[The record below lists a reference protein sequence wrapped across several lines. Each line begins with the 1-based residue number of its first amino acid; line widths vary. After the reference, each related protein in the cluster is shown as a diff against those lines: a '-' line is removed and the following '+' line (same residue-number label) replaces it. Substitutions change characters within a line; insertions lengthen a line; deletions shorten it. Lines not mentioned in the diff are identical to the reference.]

1 MGDKLYPKIA
11 IFDLTAIGDYSATGQ
26 IKKNLFGEW
35 PQANILGISGAYGE
49 NVKILINRKRVD
61 FTLDAAFAEVANFNP
76 DLIFYRP
83 VPENQVLHDFAM
95 NIIKSLDRPLVT
107 WIVDDWPSSLKE
119 NNPVLFEKM
128 DQDFRHLLSQ
138 SIWNYSISDSMSESF
153 GKRYG
158 VDFESLANGVVPA
171 EWVPVSKPPLE
182 NRTFKIRYAGG
193 LAENMNRASFIRL
206 ANSVEALSK
215 HINVKL
221 EILTKPHWWETI
233 KDQVGHYKSIKVEL
247 KSRSPNAYRNWLK
260 NADCVVILYNFD
272 EMSIKYIADSFAN
285 KLPECLASGSPL
297 LMHGPSAAAT
307 IRYME
312 GQDCAVIVNE
322 PSEDKLK
329 AAITKLMK
337 NDKEQKRLIENAR
350 SLAFENHN
358 LNVIRNSL
366 YSNLKSIASR
376 FQKTSKFNSFD
387 RQKAASLNETNIIFE
402 LSNHSG
408 PKTMIDVGGHAG
420 TSSRAFAKKKWN
432 IIAFEPDPDNRQ
444 LFAKSLGHMKNV
456 ILDPRAVGEKAESN
470 VAFYNSSESTGISGM
485 LAFRDSHKQSTTV
498 DVTTIENIVI
508 DKNLEKIDF
517 LKIDA
522 EGYDFSVLKG
532 IPWDV
537 LHPEIIECEFED
549 FKTQQ
554 LGHSWRDMCNYLLA
568 RGYSVYLSEWHPI
581 IRYGISH
588 DWHTMH
594 KYPCELNN
602 QKAWGNILAFKQ
614 DPGEVALSKAI
625 DKALQFPRYGVEPQS
640 GTKNENNDMSEV
652 SNHLNKPIGIG
663 RRLREK
669 SPALFRVAQ
678 FGKWSL
684 NFFRRH
690 LFASIVALLLIGF
703 GLLSPIYISGFS
715 PYKWPLWSFSLAV
728 VLGALAMVSI
738 AFANMMAQRLAIRES
753 TARAELKAEILQD
766 MQKLHTDTDVFR
778 ELVEEK
784 IDSRIIEEN
793 KSRKKSNDRLSARIR
808 HNNDSARRL
817 NEKLESKLNQV
828 EAEKTQL
835 QARLGTLMAQLK
847 NLQANEIET
856 LKSSFGTQVS
866 EMRKL
871 TSNLASR
878 METESKQSTSG
889 FEQSV
894 KKLEGRLEQVNK
906 QFNLNKNKSSEEI
919 TKLKS
924 GLKAEVESL
933 KETHKAEVEL
943 LNETHEASLNI
954 QVNKLNELQAEI
966 SSINE
971 LQESSFETHG
981 KKLNEIYTELKN
993 ELKAEVE
1000 LLNETHEASLNIQV
1014 NKLNRLQAEISSIN
1028 ELQESSFETQGKKLH
1043 EIYTELKD
1051 ELVGLS
1057 ETQVSSN
1064 ETNTH
1069 EMDKLQAELNAEI
1082 IRLNESIK
1090 PLKDMSNITNKIG
1103 RRVDQAAVSM
1113 MENSQKI
1120 SEFDKEREEF
1130 REKLTSLTEK
1140 MLSSEFVDVNKKQKE
1155 KLKAW
1160 SSAIKSQMK
1169 AADKIQADNI
1179 ESLKSTLGGQVET
1192 LEALVSEMSGR
1203 MDKESKRNS
1212 TSFAR
1217 SIEQLEE
1224 RLDSLKADRSK
1235 NMGDTEK
1242 ITATFQKSL
1251 AEVLAEVKQL
1261 KELKKTTDKNKGA
1274 ANALGKNLAD
1284 VVAEVEHLK
1293 ELKITTSK
1301 MKRRI
1306 DQTAVSLSN
1315 HSMETDETK
1324 KFNATLQKNLAEV
1337 AAEVEQLKLLKETTN
1352 EIKRR
1357 VDETALNMLETSSKI
1372 SKFDKNISKFD
1383 KNIDELGRKL
1393 SSTERVIA
1401 EEQAKAGVSYHHFNR
1416 VLKPQHVNEIQNNW
1430 LKPLNLNETKRSL
1443 AYAADRIN
1451 IVEQN
1456 LKGRLATSLENALLR
1471 TIVAKAVKGKKLR
1484 VLEVGVLFGVGLA
1497 IIHEIAG
1504 DGFESVHYTAID
1516 PLEGYYGNN
1525 VPDLITH
1532 AKVNRQNL
1540 LQNMELAK
1548 ISPQQFTLLEG
1559 FSTDDDVVEAASKKL
1574 YDLLIIDGDHSY
1586 AGVKA
1591 DFVNFAPFVKRGG
1604 YIIIDDDST
1613 PEWPKI
1619 TEYVDVELMPRQD
1632 IVLIG
1637 RSWRSAVFQVIKKV
1651 KI

>member
-61 FTLDAAFAEVANFNP
+61 FTLEAAFAEVANFNP

-408 PKTMIDVGGHAG
+408 PKTMIDVGGHTG

-684 NFFRRH
+684 DFFRRH

-728 VLGALAMVSI
+728 VLGMLAMVSI

-878 METESKQSTSG
+878 METESKQSISG

-894 KKLEGRLEQVNK
+894 KKLEGRLEQVNE

-924 GLKAEVESL
+924 GLKAEV
-933 KETHKAEVEL
+933 KAEVEL

-1315 HSMETDETK
+1315 HSMETDESK